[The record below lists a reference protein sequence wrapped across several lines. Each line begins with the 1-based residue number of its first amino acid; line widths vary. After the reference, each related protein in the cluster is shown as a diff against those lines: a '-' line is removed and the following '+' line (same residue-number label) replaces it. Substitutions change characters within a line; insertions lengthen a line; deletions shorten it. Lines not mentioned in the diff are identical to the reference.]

1 MQAAITKYHRQDG
14 LNNKHLILN
23 ISEPQKS
30 KIKVPGGLVP
40 RESLLLGLETDP
52 FLLYSHMAKR
62 ERALV
67 PPSLPTRALIPSW
80 DHLPKTPLPN
90 TVTLGIRA
98 LTYGLGGGEGGD
110 GTQIFSLSGT

>member
-1 MQAAITKYHRQDG
+1 M
-14 LNNKHLILN
+14 
-23 ISEPQKS
+23 
-30 KIKVPGGLVP
+30 PGGLVP